1 MGRPPANDIA
11 HEQVT
16 DHWIRKR
23 VSSQALP
30 AATTGPLVTVGEEKA
45 TDRDW
50 GLAYAQLGER
60 GDQDAGMRAIEL
72 LRRAEKDERGAAT
85 DAVLHAQLGFLEQT
99 AGEAN
104 RAAAEYRAALNANPY
119 SSLAAAN
126 LALIDF
132 RRKDF
137 AEAARL
143 WAGVVEHAPME
154 TAAGINLA
162 VLECG
167 AGRREAA
174 KNALERVLEFAPDD
188 QRARAMLKEI
198 EDGKQ
203 ACLGR

>member
-30 AATTGPLVTVGEEKA
+30 VATTGPLITVGPENA

-60 GDQDAGMRAIEL
+60 GDHDAGMRAIEL
-72 LRRAEKDERGAAT
+72 LRRAEKDEAGAAN
-85 DAVLHAQLGFLEQT
+85 DAELHAQLGFLEQT
-99 AGEAN
+99 AGKADS
-104 RAAAEYRAALNANPY
+104 AAAEYRAALGADPH

-132 RRKDF
+132 QHKDF

-143 WAGVVEHAPME
+143 WAEVEEHAPME

-162 VLECG
+162 VVECG
-167 AGRREAA
+167 AGRRDAA
-174 KNALERVLEFAPDD
+174 KSALERVLEFAPDD
-188 QRARAMLKEI
+188 QRAKTMLGEI
-198 EDGKQ
+198 LDGKQ